1 MNMRSQNIS
10 SVKVVKILL
19 MSFLLMIFCEF
30 PTVSVSPALADSAA
44 VIDAEV
50 DTALKRLYSSNAAA
64 KNISEAAKGVLVFPD
79 IIKGGFIVGGQ
90 YGKGALRINGKTT
103 RYYQTASA
111 SFGLQAGAQSFGYAM
126 FFMTN
131 SGLDYL
137 RSSDGWEVGVGP
149 SVVVVDQGVAKSLTT
164 TTYKDDILVFFFN
177 QKGLMAGIVIT
188 GTKISPYSPDPN

>member
-1 MNMRSQNIS
+1 MIMSTQNIQS
-10 SVKVVKILL
+10 NYTVKSLL
-19 MSFLLMIFCEF
+19 MGFMLIVFAAVPFFSI
-30 PTVSVSPALADSAA
+30 TPALADSAE

-50 DTALKRLYSSNAAA
+50 DTALNRLYLSNDAA
-64 KNISEAAKGVLVFPD
+64 KNISEIAKGVLVFPD

-90 YGKGALRINGKTT
+90 YGKGALRIDGKTSQ
-103 RYYQTASA
+103 YYQTASA

-126 FFMTN
+126 FFMTS

-149 SVVVVDQGVAKSLTT
+149 SVAVVDKGMAKTFTT

-177 QKGLMAGIVIT
+177 QKGLMAGLGIT
-188 GTKISPYSPDPN
+188 GTKISPYSPDKN

>member
-1 MNMRSQNIS
+1 MRNTVQKDSPI
-10 SVKVVKILL
+10 KVSKNLL
-19 MSFLLMIFCEF
+19 PSFTLIVFL
-30 PTVSVSPALADSAA
+30 VSLVFTIPQVMADTAA
-44 VIDAEV
+44 DIDADV
-50 DTALKRLYSSNAAA
+50 DAALNRLYRSNSAA
-64 KNISEAAKGVLVFPD
+64 KNISEVAKGVLVFPA
-79 IIKGGFIVGGQ
+79 IIKGGFIIGGQ
-90 YGKGALRINGKTT
+90 YGKGALRLDGKTT

-126 FFMTN
+126 FFMTD

-149 SVVVVDQGVAKSLTT
+149 TVTVVDEGISKNFSS

-177 QKGLMAGIVIT
+177 QKGLMAGLGIE

>member
-1 MNMRSQNIS
+1 MSLQNIS
-10 SVKVVKILL
+10 SVKVAKSLL
-19 MSFLLMIFCEF
+19 MSFMLIMFGAF
-30 PTVSVSPALADSAA
+30 PIVSVSPALADSAA

-50 DTALKRLYSSNAAA
+50 DTALKRLYLSNAAA

-90 YGKGALRINGKTT
+90 YGKGALRVDGKTT

-149 SVVVVDQGVAKSLTT
+149 SFVVVDQGAAKSLTT

-177 QKGLMAGIVIT
+177 QKGLMAGAGIT

>member
-1 MNMRSQNIS
+1 MIIS
-10 SVKVVKILL
+10 SLNIPSKNILKSL
-19 MSFLLMIFCEF
+19 MMSFVLIVFG
-30 PTVSVSPALADSAA
+30 TVPFFSVAPALADSAS

-50 DTALKRLYSSNAAA
+50 DTALNRLYRSNAAA

-90 YGKGALRINGKTT
+90 YGKGALRIDGKTT
-103 RYYQTASA
+103 QYYQTASA

-126 FFMTN
+126 FFMTS

-149 SVVVVDQGVAKSLTT
+149 SVAVVDKGIAKSLTT

-177 QKGLMAGIVIT
+177 QKGLMAGLGIT
-188 GTKISPYSPDPN
+188 GSKISPYLPDSN

>member
-1 MNMRSQNIS
+1 MKINPQNTAS
-10 SVKVVKILL
+10 NTDVESLL
-19 MSFLLMIFCEF
+19 VSFMLMIIAAF
-30 PTVSVSPALADSAA
+30 PLFFVTPALADSAA

-50 DTALKRLYSSNAAA
+50 DTALNRLYQSNTAAR
-64 KNISEAAKGVLVFPD
+64 NISEAAKAVLVFPD

-90 YGKGALRINGKTT
+90 YGKGALRIDGKTT

-126 FFMTN
+126 YFMTN

-149 SVVVVDQGVAKSLTT
+149 SVVVVDEGMAKSLTT

-177 QKGLMAGIVIT
+177 QKGLMAGLGIT
-188 GTKISPYSPDPN
+188 GTKISPYSPDSN